1 MDIRHLKYFLGVVDH
16 GGFGRAATELHV
28 AQPSLSQAILALER
42 ELGIQLFHRT
52 GRAVVVSASGQAL
65 IEPARRAV
73 RDLDAFRS
81 TVDTLKGKEAGQVDL
96 ALMPSQS
103 IEPFRSIAVRFGELY
118 PGMMISAQSAYTG
131 ADVMRLIGS
140 GACELGLFGSANL
153 LPPNGIHLE
162 PVEEQAMVL
171 IGLPGQPFMDG
182 SVVQPHELSGQ
193 RFITSQTGSVMRQV
207 VDEIL
212 ASCEGATIAV
222 EVAHRAAVLPLVLA
236 GCGVA
241 VLAAAWSDFARRN
254 GAAVMHLEP
263 AHTLKVGLAY
273 RTPASLTPAAQAFA
287 GIVREYVADRD
298 R

>member
-16 GGFGRAATELHV
+16 GGFGRAAEHLLV
-28 AQPSLSQAILALER
+28 AQPSLSQAVLALER

-52 GRAVVVSASGQAL
+52 GRAVVVSASGRAL

-118 PGMMISAQSAYTG
+118 PGMTISAQSAYTG

-140 GACELGLFGSANL
+140 GACEVGLFGSADL
-153 LPPNGIHLE
+153 LPPAGIHCE
-162 PVEEQAMVL
+162 NVEEQAMVL
-171 IGLPGQPFMDG
+171 VGLPGQPFTDG
-182 SVVQPHELSGQ
+182 SVVRHHELHGQ
-193 RFITSQTGSVMRQV
+193 RFITSQEGSVMRKV

-212 ASCEGATIAV
+212 ASCEDATIAV

-236 GCGVA
+236 GCGMA
-241 VLAAAWSDFARRN
+241 VLAAAWSDYARRN

-263 AHTLKVGLAY
+263 AHTLEVGLAY
-273 RTPASLTPAAQAFA
+273 RAPGVLTPAAQAFV
-287 GIVREYVADRD
+287 GVVRDYVTDKAE
-298 R
+298 